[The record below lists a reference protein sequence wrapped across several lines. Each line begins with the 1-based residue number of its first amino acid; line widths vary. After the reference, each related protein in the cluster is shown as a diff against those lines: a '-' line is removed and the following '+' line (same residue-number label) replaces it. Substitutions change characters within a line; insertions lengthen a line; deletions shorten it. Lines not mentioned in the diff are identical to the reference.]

1 MPERTAIELII
12 FDLGRV
18 LVEFNFRKVIRRL
31 EPYTSKKEGE
41 IHRYFRQT
49 PLWDAFERGRIA
61 PRGFFQTLKKDLALQ
76 GLHFEAFT
84 PIWNE
89 IFEEKP
95 DTIAIVRRLRGRFR
109 LAMLSNSNVLHWE
122 YLMKRHR
129 FMHWFDYSVASYAV
143 GLRKPEPGIYRTVL
157 ERAGVSPQKAFFTD
171 DIPEHVQAARALGLR
186 AHQFRGARRL
196 LKQLDGILP

>member
-1 MPERTAIELII
+1 MVELII

-18 LVEFNFRKVIRRL
+18 LVEFNFRKVINRL
-31 EPYTSKKEGE
+31 KPYTSKTEDQ
-41 IHRYFRQT
+41 IHRYFQHT

-61 PRGFFQTLKKDLALQ
+61 PRPFFQSLKKDLALQ
-76 GLHFEAFT
+76 GLSFEAFT
-84 PIWNE
+84 PIWNK

-95 DTIAIVRRLRGRFR
+95 DTIAIVRRLRGHYP
-109 LAMLSNSNVLHWE
+109 LALLSNSNILHWE

-143 GLRKPEPGIYRTVL
+143 GLRKPEPEIYRTVL
-157 ERAGVSPQKAFFTD
+157 ERAGVSPQEAIFID
-171 DIPEHVQAARALGLR
+171 DILEHVQAARALGLR

-196 LKQLDGILP
+196 STQLNGILP